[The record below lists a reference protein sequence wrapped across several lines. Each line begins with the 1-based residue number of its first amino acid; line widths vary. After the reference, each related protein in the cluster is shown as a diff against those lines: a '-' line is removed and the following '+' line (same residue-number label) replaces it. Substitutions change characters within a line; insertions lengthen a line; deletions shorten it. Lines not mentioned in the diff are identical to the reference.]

1 MKRFICVIM
10 CIAVIICAMP
20 LCASAEDKDFSYNGY
35 PVVLVPGYASASLCY
50 EKDGQTKSA
59 WGWKIDDILPG
70 ILSNLKYIIKSADDY
85 ISKKNTANLIETV
98 GKCLVSLLEPM
109 ECNPD
114 GSSKYDVRPVLFK
127 AEETCDSYLNKVY
140 PKGDYRVE
148 LDMTG
153 AFDELIGEENVFY
166 FNCDFRMSAV
176 DCAME
181 LDRYIS
187 DVKDYTKSEKVN
199 IVAVSHGGLI
209 TATYLALFDDKADVY
224 NVVMDE
230 PALGGAGLASDLM
243 NGKIVFDEE
252 TFVKYLEYHAMC
264 ETDYNWLVRAH
275 QLGFL
280 DDAMEKIVPL
290 ARDSFIYWGS
300 IWDFTPPDEY
310 EKFKAAYLD
319 PAESAELIE
328 KSDFVHYEIMSD
340 YKNIFASAKERGI
353 NVSIIAGSGNRIVTG
368 QDSISDGIITLKSST
383 GAFTAPFGKRFSDS
397 YIYEAYKNGRIISPS
412 MDVDAT
418 DCYLPENTWI
428 VNGLFH
434 GMEFWDEYSRS
445 LLFKLLLSEN
455 PPDVNS
461 DPDYPMFHDT
471 TSVTKSVYIQS
482 ENGGYILPGTNKL
495 TVLNTSE
502 KYNMHILNI
511 KSKGIDLDFDYD
523 FHTIRPGES
532 REIDFSGNIPEG
544 ITYSEIT
551 ITYIAGGSVTP
562 LNQRKQHFT
571 VINGESDKSDIKD
584 EGKFTESGFV
594 TDFESRAS
602 SSTIKFLDKIGLRDF
617 ANTLYEASET
627 KINRLI
633 KFIMK

>member
-10 CIAVIICAMP
+10 CIALIICALP
-20 LCASAEDKDFSYNGY
+20 LCASAEDEDVSYNGY

-50 EKDGQTKSA
+50 EKDGKTKSA

-85 ISKKNTANLIETV
+85 ISKNNTANLIETV

-153 AFDELIGEENVFY
+153 AFDELVGEENVFY

-209 TATYLALFDDKADVY
+209 TATYLALFSDKTDVY

-368 QDSISDGIITLKSST
+368 QDNISDGIITLKSST

-397 YIYEAYKNGRIISPS
+397 YISEAYENGRNISPS
-412 MDVDAT
+412 MDVDAS

-445 LLFKLLLSEN
+445 LMFKLLLSEN

-461 DPDYPMFHDT
+461 DPEYPMFHDT
-471 TSVTKSVYIQS
+471 TSVTQSVYIQS

-532 REIDFSGNIPEG
+532 REIEFSGNIPEG

-551 ITYIAGGSVTP
+551 ITYIAVGSVTP
-562 LNQRKQHFT
+562 LNHRKQHFT
-571 VINGESDKSDIKD
+571 AINGEPDKSAAED
-584 EGKFTESGFV
+584 EGKFTESGFI

-602 SSTIKFLDKIGLRDF
+602 STTISFLDKIGLRDF
-617 ANTLYEASET
+617 ANTLYDASET

>member
-10 CIAVIICAMP
+10 CIALIICALP

-85 ISKKNTANLIETV
+85 ISKNNTANLIETV

-153 AFDELIGEENVFY
+153 AFDELVGEENVFY

-209 TATYLALFDDKADVY
+209 TATYLALFSDKADVY

-280 DDAMEKIVPL
+280 DDAMEKIVPI
-290 ARDSFIYWGS
+290 ARDSFVYWGS

-310 EKFKAAYLD
+310 EKFKAVYLD

-328 KSDFVHYEIMSD
+328 KSDFVHYEIMTD
-340 YKNIFASAKERGI
+340 YKNIFKSAKERGI

-368 QDSISDGIITLKSST
+368 QDNISDGIITLKSST

-397 YIYEAYKNGRIISPS
+397 YISEAYKKGRIISPS
-412 MDVDAT
+412 MDVDAS

-445 LLFKLLLSEN
+445 LLFKLLLSDN

-471 TSVTKSVYIQS
+471 TSVTQSVYIQS
-482 ENGGYILPGTNKL
+482 GNGGYILPGTNKL

-511 KSKGIDLDFDYD
+511 KSKGIDLDFDFD

-532 REIDFSGNIPEG
+532 REIEFSGNIPEG

-571 VINGESDKSDIKD
+571 AINGESDKSAAKD

-602 SSTIKFLDKIGLRDF
+602 SATIKFLDKIGLRDF
-617 ANTLYEASET
+617 ANTLYDASET